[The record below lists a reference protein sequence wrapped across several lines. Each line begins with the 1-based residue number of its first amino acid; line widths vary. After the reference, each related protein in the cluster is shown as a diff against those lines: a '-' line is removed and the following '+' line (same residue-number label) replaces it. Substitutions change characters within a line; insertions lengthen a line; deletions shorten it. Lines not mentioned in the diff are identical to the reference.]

1 MIKFFRAVLAVAK
14 KDLTQTLRYP
24 TWILSMLIWPLLFP
38 VIYILGAVCL
48 SGPSH
53 SGLSAFNKAAGTT
66 NFAAYIVVGT
76 IVWSWINDTMWTFGT
91 YLRDEQQRGT
101 LEANWLCPVNKFCL
115 LIGGGLV
122 SFIMDVM
129 VIIISL
135 VEYSYLYGIKF
146 SGHAY
151 NWIIV
156 ILILCPAV
164 YGMGALFASLILWL
178 KQTNAVVNVVR
189 GAVMILCGISFPISI
204 MPKFM
209 IFIAKLIP
217 FTYGIELSR
226 QLMVN
231 NESLSSAS
239 NNIFMCLLEGC
250 VLLFLG
256 FIAFK
261 RTEALVKNSGS
272 LERF

>member
-14 KDLTQTLRYP
+14 KDLTQALRYP
-24 TWILSMLIWPLLFP
+24 TWILSMIIWPLLFP
-38 VIYILGAVCL
+38 VIYILGAVGL

-115 LIGGGLV
+115 LVGGGLV
-122 SFIMDVM
+122 SFIMDVI

-135 VEYSYLYGIKF
+135 VEYSYLYRINF

-156 ILILCPAV
+156 IVVLCPAV

-189 GAVMILCGISFPISI
+189 GTVMILCGISFPISI

-209 IFIAKLIP
+209 IFIAKFIP

-231 NESLSSAS
+231 DESLSSAS
-239 NNIFMCLLEGC
+239 NNIFMCLFEGC
-250 VLLFLG
+250 ILLFLG

>member
-1 MIKFFRAVLAVAK
+1 MKKFFRAVLAVAK
-14 KDLTQTLRYP
+14 KDLTQMLRYP

-38 VIYILGAVCL
+38 IVYILGAVGL

-66 NFAAYIVVGT
+66 NFAAYIVIGT
-76 IVWSWINDTMWTFGT
+76 IVWSWINDTMWTFGS

-101 LEANWLCPVNKFCL
+101 LEANWLCPVNKLCL

-122 SFIMDVM
+122 SFIQEII

-135 VEYSYLYGIKF
+135 VEYSYLYKINFTGPI
-146 SGHAY
+146 Y
-151 NWIIV
+151 NWIII
-156 ILILCPAV
+156 ILIMCPAV
-164 YGMGALFASLILWL
+164 YGLGALFASLILWL

-189 GAVMILCGISFPISI
+189 GAVMILCGISFPITI

-217 FTYGIELSR
+217 FTYGIDLSR
-226 QLMVN
+226 QLMIN
-231 NESLSSAS
+231 NKSLSSAS
-239 NNIFMCLLEGC
+239 SNIFMCLLEGFI
-250 VLLFLG
+250 LLVLG
-256 FIAFK
+256 FFAFK